1 MIQALF
7 PVWLDAGH
15 EIRVCEGPPAA
26 GVQADLAFLHVDAS
40 RVPDEYVDALR
51 RFKIAWSWGGPVS
64 LAVPYE
70 LAGIRERQQGRVLR
84 LAIGLEDPQD
94 LMDDLAQAWVR

>member
-1 MIQALF
+1 VLQAS
-7 PVWLDAGH
+7 
-15 EIRVCEGPPAA
+15 A
-26 GVQADLAFLHVDAS
+26 GV
-40 RVPDEYVDALR
+40 
-51 RFKIAWSWGGPVS
+51 WGGPVS